1 MSDPSI
7 VAREVAQLAPKYIA
21 NEVSV
26 CAACGYPTL
35 GSDVCYYCRPLV
47 AASLTPFPRTLAGPK
62 GTAPG
67 ASAIARTT
75 ARQPREAHA
84 VADRSLSDGAAGTF
98 AAAG

>member
-7 VAREVAQLAPKYIA
+7 VAREVAQLAPNYIA

-47 AASLTPFPRTLAGPK
+47 AASLTPFPRTLAGPTD
-62 GTAPG
+62 TAPK
-67 ASAIARTT
+67 ASASARTT
-75 ARQPREAHA
+75 ARQPGDARA
-84 VADRSLSDGAAGTF
+84 VADLSDGAAGTF

>member
-1 MSDPSI
+1 MFT
-7 VAREVAQLAPKYIA
+7 

-47 AASLTPFPRTLAGPK
+47 ATLTPFPRSLAGPMD
-62 GTAPG
+62 TAPK
-67 ASAIARTT
+67 AAAIVRTT
-75 ARQPREAHA
+75 ARRPRGARG
-84 VADRSLSDGAAGTF
+84 VADRSLSNGAASTF